1 LISTKKQSD
10 RRNLSV
16 AQFCSVF
23 QQLLKLIPR
32 AEFDQMVNR
41 HAAERHARGF
51 ASWDQLVAML
61 FCQLGGAQ
69 SLREICDGLASME
82 GRMRHLGIDSPKRS
96 TLAYANEH
104 RPWQLFESIFQSLLG
119 RVRGGLNLGHRF
131 RFKNPLLSM
140 DGSVIDLCLAS
151 FDWASYKR
159 RKGAV
164 KLHMLLDHA
173 GLLPAF
179 CVITNG
185 KVHEINIAR
194 GLSFAPGTI
203 VVFDRGYV
211 DYEWFRRLTTE
222 KVWFVTRLRE
232 SARYRV
238 VEELPITRAHIL
250 ADQIIELQKAPRY
263 DFEPLRLRRVVVRL
277 EDGTS
282 MEFFT
287 NNFRLAAS
295 TIAEIYRD
303 RWQIE
308 SFFKTIKQN
317 LRVKTFVGTSANAV
331 RIQIWAALI
340 AILILKYLQLSA
352 RRGWSMS
359 HLIALIRMH
368 LFSYRDL
375 WKWLEDPFDVPTPE
389 PSPQLALEL
398 G

>member
-1 LISTKKQSD
+1 M
-10 RRNLSV
+10 

-61 FCQLGGAQ
+61 FCQLGRAQ

-82 GRMRHLGIDSPKRS
+82 GRTRHLGIDSPKRS

-104 RPWQLFESIFQSLLG
+104 RPWQLFESVFQSLLA

-131 RFKNPLLSM
+131 RFKNPLLSI
-140 DGSVIDLCLAS
+140 DGTVIDLCLAA

-179 CVITNG
+179 CVITTG

-194 GLSFAPGTI
+194 DLSFAPGTI

-238 VEELPITRAHIL
+238 VQELPITRAHIL
-250 ADQIIELQKAPRY
+250 ADQIIDLQKAPRY
-263 DFEPLRLRRVVVRL
+263 HFEPLRLRRVVVRL

-359 HLIALIRMH
+359 HLVALIRMH

-375 WKWLEDPFDVPTPE
+375 WRWLEDPFDAPIIE
-389 PSPQLALEL
+389 PSAQLALEF